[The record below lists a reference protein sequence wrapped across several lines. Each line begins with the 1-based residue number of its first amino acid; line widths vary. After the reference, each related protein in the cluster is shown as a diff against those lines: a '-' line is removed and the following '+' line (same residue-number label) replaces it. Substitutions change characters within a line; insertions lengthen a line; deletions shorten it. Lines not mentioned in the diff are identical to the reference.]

1 MCIIFARCDG
11 SKRVADDTI
20 LTSGC
25 NNLGIFARSE
35 SGKTRPQNKGASIV
49 LRTKSI
55 VFSLIM
61 LVISAAV
68 FAENAYVNIE
78 NRLSPEQMHAT
89 GLDTLSPEQ
98 LQQLN
103 LVLRDDAVKAAAA
116 VKTTAQAQSS
126 GLLLGLDV
134 EPIHSRLK
142 GSIDGW
148 QPGTVF
154 ELENGQKWQVLK
166 GEMKLRKPM
175 DAPEIL
181 VVPGMAGRWFLQ
193 VDEDL
198 PKARVYRID

>member
-1 MCIIFARCDG
+1 
-11 SKRVADDTI
+11 V
-20 LTSGC
+20 
-25 NNLGIFARSE
+25 
-35 SGKTRPQNKGASIV
+35 RPRIKGV
-49 LRTKSI
+49 SI
-55 VFSLIM
+55 VFRTRSIIFSLIL
-61 LVISAAV
+61 LVVSAAV
-68 FAENAYVNIE
+68 FAEDAYVNIE
-78 NRLSPEQMHAT
+78 QRLSPEQMHAT

-103 LVLRDDAVKAAAA
+103 LVLRGDAAKAAASA
-116 VKTTAQAQSS
+116 KPAAPAQSN
-126 GLLLGLDV
+126 GFLLGLDV

-142 GSIDGW
+142 GTIDGW

-175 DAPEIL
+175 DTPEIL

-198 PKARVYRID
+198 PKARVFRID